1 MSTLTR
7 AEVRRLFEST
17 TSYKLIERYID
28 GKLDMRN
35 SYTEIRTIA
44 KVTST
49 GVYVEGCLWAMT
61 RFDDKAA
68 SWSLSADR
76 KFLTCLAPDRPN
88 YIGMALTYELDPE
101 PEGCCYGHSGSRV
114 AACGEDATTTRNS
127 FPYCSAHAE
136 WHDWAVSHQGD
147 DSE

>member
-28 GKLDMRN
+28 GKLDMPIAA
-35 SYTEIRTIA
+35 YTEIRTIA

-61 RFDDKAA
+61 RFVDKEV
-68 SWSLSADR
+68 SWILSTDR
-76 KFLTCLAPDRPN
+76 NFLTSKYPDRPN
-88 YIGMALTYELDPE
+88 CVGMTLTYELDPE
-101 PEGCCYGHSGSRV
+101 PEGCCYGNSGSRV
-114 AACGEDATTTRNS
+114 AACGEDATTTRDS
-127 FPYCSAHAE
+127 FPYCSTHAS
-136 WHDWAVSHQGD
+136 WHDWAVAHQGD
-147 DSE
+147 PE